1 MSTEEKNNEEKTA
14 YCFRNYRG
22 CDRAVLFRII
32 FDSLIYRLLFTEVL
46 GLPVSPGPGFGL
58 FFADIRGG

>member
-32 FDSLIYRLLFTEVL
+32 FDSLIYRLLFTEV
-46 GLPVSPGPGFGL
+46 
-58 FFADIRGG
+58 